1 MFDYKRLEAV
11 SVAGEAPATEPER
24 QYYFM
29 KKCKQWATGEI
40 SRLGRPL
47 TMSVQTLGCQMNA
60 KDSEKMTA
68 ILEYIGYTEIDG
80 PIADFVMYNTCTVRE
95 NANLKIYGRLGYLKN
110 HKKSNPRMKIA
121 LCGCMMQEADE
132 VQRIQKS
139 YPFVDLVFGTHNIY
153 KLAELLYTQI
163 QSDRRVTDV
172 WEEPQEIV
180 EDLPGKRKYPFKTG
194 VNIMFGCNNFCSY
207 CIVPYVRGREVSR
220 PSTEILNEIKSLID
234 KGAKEVCLLGQN
246 VNSYGKNL
254 SEDIN
259 FPKLLSMVN
268 KIDGLERIRFVTSH
282 PKDFSINMINAMAE
296 NEKVYRYLHLPLQ
309 SGSNIILKAMNRK
322 YTYED
327 YKEKIELARKIM
339 PDIEFSSDFII
350 GFPNETDEDFNATL
364 KAVEEIGYDRIFAF
378 NYSPRPG
385 TKAFDIEDNVP
396 ANVKSER
403 LNTLFTFQDSLYD
416 KKLTEMKGITTQVLV
431 TDIDETKEYSYYGLN
446 IYNRKVAF
454 SSKNKLE
461 YGSIVN
467 VLIDT
472 AKRNCMYGI
481 EV

>member
-1 MFDYKRLEAV
+1 MTTKHYFIYTFGCAMNEYDTERIAAALEAKGYIPSDKV
-11 SVAGEAPATEPER
+11 NDSDFIVLNTCSVREKPQVKILSYLGQIRLLKEKNPNIIV
-24 QYYFM
+24 
-29 KKCKQWATGEI
+29 GI
-40 SRLGRPL
+40 S
-47 TMSVQTLGCQMNA
+47 GCVAQQEGN
-60 KDSEKMTA
+60 KFLKNNKVVN
-68 ILEYIGYTEIDG
+68 
-80 PIADFVMYNTCTVRE
+80 FVMGTDAISHIDNIIERAINGERFADTY
-95 NANLKIYGRLGYLKN
+95 IDSSSFSI
-110 HKKSNPRMKIA
+110 SNFNRKDKIA
-121 LCGCMMQEADE
+121 A
-132 VQRIQKS
+132 
-139 YPFVDLVFGTHNIY
+139 N
-153 KLAELLYTQI
+153 
-163 QSDRRVTDV
+163 VT
-172 WEEPQEIV
+172 
-180 EDLPGKRKYPFKTG
+180 
-194 VNIMFGCNNFCSY
+194 IMKGCNNFCSY

-296 NEKVYRYLHLPLQ
+296 NKKVYRYLHLPLQ

>member
-1 MFDYKRLEAV
+1 MTTKHYFIYTFGCAMNEYDTERIAAALEAKGYIPSDKV
-11 SVAGEAPATEPER
+11 NDSDFIVLNTCSVREKPQVKILSYLGQIRLLKEKNPNIIV
-24 QYYFM
+24 
-29 KKCKQWATGEI
+29 GI
-40 SRLGRPL
+40 S
-47 TMSVQTLGCQMNA
+47 GCVAQQEGN
-60 KDSEKMTA
+60 KFLKNNKVVN
-68 ILEYIGYTEIDG
+68 
-80 PIADFVMYNTCTVRE
+80 FVMGTDAISHIDNIIERAINGERFADTYIDSSSFSIPNFNR
-95 NANLKIYGRLGYLKN
+95 KD
-110 HKKSNPRMKIA
+110 KIA
-121 LCGCMMQEADE
+121 A
-132 VQRIQKS
+132 
-139 YPFVDLVFGTHNIY
+139 N
-153 KLAELLYTQI
+153 
-163 QSDRRVTDV
+163 VT
-172 WEEPQEIV
+172 
-180 EDLPGKRKYPFKTG
+180 
-194 VNIMFGCNNFCSY
+194 IMKGCNNFCSY

>member
-1 MFDYKRLEAV
+1 MTTKHYFIYTFGCAMNEYDTERIAAALEAKGYIPSDKV
-11 SVAGEAPATEPER
+11 NDSDFIVLNTCSVREKPQVKILSYLGQIRLLKEKNPNIIV
-24 QYYFM
+24 
-29 KKCKQWATGEI
+29 GI
-40 SRLGRPL
+40 S
-47 TMSVQTLGCQMNA
+47 GCVAQQEGN
-60 KDSEKMTA
+60 KFLKNNKVVN
-68 ILEYIGYTEIDG
+68 
-80 PIADFVMYNTCTVRE
+80 FVMGTDAISHIDNIIERAINGERFADTY
-95 NANLKIYGRLGYLKN
+95 IDSSSFSI
-110 HKKSNPRMKIA
+110 SNFNRKDKIA
-121 LCGCMMQEADE
+121 A
-132 VQRIQKS
+132 
-139 YPFVDLVFGTHNIY
+139 N
-153 KLAELLYTQI
+153 
-163 QSDRRVTDV
+163 VT
-172 WEEPQEIV
+172 
-180 EDLPGKRKYPFKTG
+180 
-194 VNIMFGCNNFCSY
+194 IMKGCNNFCSY

-403 LNTLFTFQDSLYD
+403 LNTLFTFQGSLYD

>member
-1 MFDYKRLEAV
+1 MTTKHYFIYTFGCAMNEYDTERIAAALEAKGYIPSDKV
-11 SVAGEAPATEPER
+11 NDSDFIVLNTCSVREKPQVKILSYLGQIRLLKEKNPNIIV
-24 QYYFM
+24 
-29 KKCKQWATGEI
+29 GI
-40 SRLGRPL
+40 S
-47 TMSVQTLGCQMNA
+47 GCVAQQEGN
-60 KDSEKMTA
+60 KFLKNNKVVN
-68 ILEYIGYTEIDG
+68 
-80 PIADFVMYNTCTVRE
+80 FVMGTDAISHIDNIIERAINGERFADTY
-95 NANLKIYGRLGYLKN
+95 IDSSSFSI
-110 HKKSNPRMKIA
+110 SNFNRKDKIA
-121 LCGCMMQEADE
+121 A
-132 VQRIQKS
+132 
-139 YPFVDLVFGTHNIY
+139 N
-153 KLAELLYTQI
+153 
-163 QSDRRVTDV
+163 VT
-172 WEEPQEIV
+172 
-180 EDLPGKRKYPFKTG
+180 
-194 VNIMFGCNNFCSY
+194 IMKGCNNFCSY

-296 NEKVYRYLHLPLQ
+296 NKKVYRYLHLPLQ

-378 NYSPRPG
+378 NYSPRPC

>member
-1 MFDYKRLEAV
+1 MTTKHYFIYTFGCAMNEYDTERIAAALEAKGYIPSDKV
-11 SVAGEAPATEPER
+11 NDSDFIVLNTCSVREKPQVKILSYLGQIRLLKEKNPNIIV
-24 QYYFM
+24 
-29 KKCKQWATGEI
+29 GI
-40 SRLGRPL
+40 S
-47 TMSVQTLGCQMNA
+47 GCVAQQEGN
-60 KDSEKMTA
+60 KFLKNNKVVN
-68 ILEYIGYTEIDG
+68 
-80 PIADFVMYNTCTVRE
+80 FVMGTDAISHIDNIIERAINGERFADTY
-95 NANLKIYGRLGYLKN
+95 IDSSSFSI
-110 HKKSNPRMKIA
+110 SNFNRKDKIA
-121 LCGCMMQEADE
+121 A
-132 VQRIQKS
+132 
-139 YPFVDLVFGTHNIY
+139 N
-153 KLAELLYTQI
+153 
-163 QSDRRVTDV
+163 VT
-172 WEEPQEIV
+172 
-180 EDLPGKRKYPFKTG
+180 
-194 VNIMFGCNNFCSY
+194 IMKGCNNFCSY

-431 TDIDETKEYSYYGLN
+431 TDIDETK
-446 IYNRKVAF
+446 
-454 SSKNKLE
+454 
-461 YGSIVN
+461 
-467 VLIDT
+467 
-472 AKRNCMYGI
+472 
-481 EV
+481 

>member
-1 MFDYKRLEAV
+1 MTTKHYFIYTFGCAMNEYDTERIAAALEAKGYIPSDKV
-11 SVAGEAPATEPER
+11 NDSDFIVLNTCSVREKPQVKILSYLGQIRLLKEKNPNIIVGISGCVAQQEGNK
-24 QYYFM
+24 FLKN
-29 KKCKQWATGEI
+29 KK
-40 SRLGRPL
+40 
-47 TMSVQTLGCQMNA
+47 VVN
-60 KDSEKMTA
+60 
-68 ILEYIGYTEIDG
+68 
-80 PIADFVMYNTCTVRE
+80 FVMGTDAISHIDNIIERAINGERFADTY
-95 NANLKIYGRLGYLKN
+95 IDSSSFSI
-110 HKKSNPRMKIA
+110 SNFNRKDKIA
-121 LCGCMMQEADE
+121 A
-132 VQRIQKS
+132 
-139 YPFVDLVFGTHNIY
+139 N
-153 KLAELLYTQI
+153 
-163 QSDRRVTDV
+163 VT
-172 WEEPQEIV
+172 
-180 EDLPGKRKYPFKTG
+180 
-194 VNIMFGCNNFCSY
+194 IMKGCNNFCSY

>member
-1 MFDYKRLEAV
+1 MTTKHYFIHTFGCAMNEYDTERIAAALEAKGYIPSDKV
-11 SVAGEAPATEPER
+11 NDSDFIVLNTCSVREKPQVKILSYLGQIRLLKEKNPNIIV
-24 QYYFM
+24 
-29 KKCKQWATGEI
+29 GI
-40 SRLGRPL
+40 S
-47 TMSVQTLGCQMNA
+47 GCVAQQEGN
-60 KDSEKMTA
+60 KFLKNNKVVN
-68 ILEYIGYTEIDG
+68 
-80 PIADFVMYNTCTVRE
+80 FVMGTDAISHIDNIIERAINGERFADTY
-95 NANLKIYGRLGYLKN
+95 IDSSSFSI
-110 HKKSNPRMKIA
+110 SNFNRKDKIA
-121 LCGCMMQEADE
+121 A
-132 VQRIQKS
+132 
-139 YPFVDLVFGTHNIY
+139 N
-153 KLAELLYTQI
+153 
-163 QSDRRVTDV
+163 VT
-172 WEEPQEIV
+172 
-180 EDLPGKRKYPFKTG
+180 
-194 VNIMFGCNNFCSY
+194 IMKGCNNFCSY

>member
-1 MFDYKRLEAV
+1 MTTKHYFIYTFGCAMNEYDTERIAAALEAKGYIPSDKV
-11 SVAGEAPATEPER
+11 NDSDFIVLNTCSVREKPQVKILSYLGQIRLLKEKNPNIIV
-24 QYYFM
+24 
-29 KKCKQWATGEI
+29 GI
-40 SRLGRPL
+40 S
-47 TMSVQTLGCQMNA
+47 GCVAQQEGN
-60 KDSEKMTA
+60 KFLKNNKVVN
-68 ILEYIGYTEIDG
+68 
-80 PIADFVMYNTCTVRE
+80 FVMGTDAISHIDNIIERAINGERFADTY
-95 NANLKIYGRLGYLKN
+95 IDSSSFSI
-110 HKKSNPRMKIA
+110 SNFNRKDKIA
-121 LCGCMMQEADE
+121 A
-132 VQRIQKS
+132 
-139 YPFVDLVFGTHNIY
+139 N
-153 KLAELLYTQI
+153 
-163 QSDRRVTDV
+163 VT
-172 WEEPQEIV
+172 
-180 EDLPGKRKYPFKTG
+180 
-194 VNIMFGCNNFCSY
+194 IMKGCNNFCSY

-259 FPKLLSMVN
+259 FPKLLSIVN

>member
-1 MFDYKRLEAV
+1 MLFRSGQIRLLKEKNPNIIV
-11 SVAGEAPATEPER
+11 GISGCVAQQEGNK
-24 QYYFM
+24 FL
-29 KKCKQWATGEI
+29 KNNK
-40 SRLGRPL
+40 
-47 TMSVQTLGCQMNA
+47 VVN
-60 KDSEKMTA
+60 
-68 ILEYIGYTEIDG
+68 
-80 PIADFVMYNTCTVRE
+80 FVMGTDAISHIDNIIERAINGERFADTY
-95 NANLKIYGRLGYLKN
+95 IDSSSFSI
-110 HKKSNPRMKIA
+110 SNFNRKDKIA
-121 LCGCMMQEADE
+121 A
-132 VQRIQKS
+132 
-139 YPFVDLVFGTHNIY
+139 N
-153 KLAELLYTQI
+153 
-163 QSDRRVTDV
+163 VT
-172 WEEPQEIV
+172 
-180 EDLPGKRKYPFKTG
+180 
-194 VNIMFGCNNFCSY
+194 IMKGCNNFCSY

>member
-1 MFDYKRLEAV
+1 MTTKHYFIYTFGCAMNEYDTERIAAALEAKGYIPSDKV
-11 SVAGEAPATEPER
+11 NDSDFIVLNTCSVREKPQVKILSYLGQIRLLKEKNPNIIV
-24 QYYFM
+24 
-29 KKCKQWATGEI
+29 GI
-40 SRLGRPL
+40 S
-47 TMSVQTLGCQMNA
+47 GCVAQQEGN
-60 KDSEKMTA
+60 KFLKNNKVVN
-68 ILEYIGYTEIDG
+68 
-80 PIADFVMYNTCTVRE
+80 FVMGTDAISHIDNIIERAINGERFADTY
-95 NANLKIYGRLGYLKN
+95 IDSSSFSI
-110 HKKSNPRMKIA
+110 SNFNRKDKIA
-121 LCGCMMQEADE
+121 A
-132 VQRIQKS
+132 
-139 YPFVDLVFGTHNIY
+139 N
-153 KLAELLYTQI
+153 
-163 QSDRRVTDV
+163 VT
-172 WEEPQEIV
+172 
-180 EDLPGKRKYPFKTG
+180 
-194 VNIMFGCNNFCSY
+194 IMKGCNNFCSY

-268 KIDGLERIRFVTSH
+268 KIDGLDRIRFVTSH